1 MTADAGFSN
10 TNDASI
16 NLLRGLRS
24 GATDFTFVH
33 RIDACAAAPEDL
45 VAGLEPA
52 PGTGLSDGGYSSVW
66 LFYCP
71 KRFKNARGKTSG
83 HRHRAIAGGD
93 TCWHSETRPKPVNG
107 LDGATICN
115 LSYGRKEEGSG
126 RSFSR
131 MGWCMIEYDDTHDG
145 GGDYVLCKIYRSS
158 SSLAKRKS
166 KAASHS
172 LSGSKR
178 KAAADHAQSLPAT
191 KLSHFCGCVP
201 VPAEEEQVHQLQPGT
216 LVTEQSQQNTQ
227 FLLPAQE
234 EPDLERSD
242 IDKALQFL
250 SEEDKITFTMD
261 ELLGIP
267 GGGEDVVMQST
278 PSQSQRNTCSSINEL
293 LRSYGVNEEALL
305 QFHQNNIEPLFL
317 SEGEHFQH
325 NTISSIDDLLN
336 NCSGTPRAMTP
347 PDAGFSEGFAF

>member
-1 MTADAGFSN
+1 MWECSSLAKGQRPPSLRA
-10 TNDASI
+10 AS
-16 NLLRGLRS
+16 
-24 GATDFTFVH
+24 
-33 RIDACAAAPEDL
+33 APEPPNPPSSTAPTSAPPRPRTSSPISSRRRAPVL
-45 VAGLEPA
+45 PTVATA
-52 PGTGLSDGGYSSVW
+52 PYGSSTAPS
-66 LFYCP
+66 C
-71 KRFKNARGKTSG
+71 FKNTQGKTSG
-83 HRHRAIAGGD
+83 HRHRAIAGAD
-93 TCWHSETRPKPVNG
+93 NTCWHSETRPKPVKG

-115 LSYGRKEEGSG
+115 LSYGRI
-126 RSFSR
+126 
-131 MGWCMIEYDDTHDG
+131 GWCMTEYDDTHDG

-191 KLSHFCGCVP
+191 KMSHLCGCVP

-216 LVTEQSQQNTQ
+216 LVTEQPQQNTQ
-227 FLLPAQE
+227 SLLPAQE

-242 IDKALQFL
+242 IDEALQFL
-250 SEEDKITFTMD
+250 PQEDNITFTMD

-278 PSQSQRNTCSSINEL
+278 PSQSQRNTCTSIDEL
-293 LRSYGVNEEALL
+293 LRSYGASEEALL

-325 NTISSIDDLLN
+325 NTQSQFQHSTIDDLFSS
-336 NCSGTPRAMTP
+336 CSGTPTAMAP
-347 PDAGFSEGFAF
+347 PDAGFSEGLAF